1 MAEIISFIS
10 NSLTTTLLVGYL
22 FALWAAL
29 LIWTWLD
36 INARSDNNLFK
47 LGAII
52 IVGTGAVLG
61 LAIYLLLRPGHT
73 KDEIQVRQ
81 IEEGLITSQS
91 QLQACPNCYYSIRR
105 DFTYC
110 PNCSEKLTAACPSCS
125 KKINMLW
132 GTCPYC
138 GKKQKVIEKETSIV
152 EAAGVD
158 LKRVGLLLFGKIKG
172 VVETLNDGLRPKKLA
187 SLASETKRKR
197 SSRTSKR
204 KKS

>member
-29 LIWTWLD
+29 LVWTWLD

-47 LGAII
+47 LVAII
-52 IVGTGAVLG
+52 IVGTGAILG
-61 LAIYLLLRPGHT
+61 FAIYLLLRPGHT
-73 KDEIQVRQ
+73 KDEIQARQ

-110 PNCSEKLTAACPSCS
+110 PSCSEKLTAECSACS

-138 GKKQKVIEKETSIV
+138 GKKQKVIEKEASIV

-158 LKRVGLLLFGKIKG
+158 LKRAVLSLFGKMSKA
-172 VVETLNDGLRPKKLA
+172 VKSLNDRFKPKKRA
-187 SLASETKRKR
+187 SFASETKSKR
-197 SSRTSKR
+197 STRSSKR

>member
-172 VVETLNDGLRPKKLA
+172 VVETLNDGKKLA